1 MKPAHLAPRS
11 FYFLSGACLWRGG
24 HWGST
29 GRKDGKTGQQ
39 ASSSRRHSWSAAE
52 EEICGFTSVNP
63 GQVLC
68 RPRLATREGKLDPVL
83 KPREHPALASCGV
96 LGSVKGQHLPGV
108 SGGPL
113 ILSAGTREAMGFFLP
128 LEDTLPSH
136 WRERRRETFLS
147 SPRFSIF
154 NHPLV
159 RIDPSGD
166 GEII

>member
-1 MKPAHLAPRS
+1 MKPAHLALRS

-68 RPRLATREGKLDPVL
+68 RPRLGTREGKLDPVL

-113 ILSAGTREAMGFFLP
+113 ILSAGTREAMGFLLP
-128 LEDTLPSH
+128 LEDTLPSIG
-136 WRERRRETFLS
+136 EKEEEKPFSPVPDFPYLTTPLSGLTPQETG
-147 SPRFSIF
+147 R
-154 NHPLV
+154 
-159 RIDPSGD
+159 
-166 GEII
+166 